1 MDELLFRLNVLSNG
15 LHHTLP
21 AKAHH
26 YRADSPVVSP
36 APRHLDTKVIPYVF
50 RESLQGMLKK
60 KKKER
65 KEKLLDSR
73 CCLNAV
79 ILLQEFEETRFIE
92 NQVMSGD
99 TQSIPHALPP
109 SNLLQ

>member
-1 MDELLFRLNVLSNG
+1 MYYLKEFEGLLDELLFRLNVLSDS

-36 APRHLDTKVIPYVF
+36 VPRHLDTKVIPYVF

-60 KKKER
+60 KKK
-65 KEKLLDSR
+65 SA
-73 CCLNAV
+73 CWTVGAV
-79 ILLQEFEETRFIE
+79 
-92 NQVMSGD
+92 
-99 TQSIPHALPP
+99 
-109 SNLLQ
+109 